1 LLFVSQKVVLKL
13 FFIGQLPKPALL
25 FVLIQKVSK
34 KIKASFYLFLFRRGG
49 CRNYFYL
56 QICDPK
62 GDFPPKVGNFPLGTP
77 HFAS

>member
-1 LLFVSQKVVLKL
+1 VVLKL

-34 KIKASFYLFLFRRGG
+34 KIKASFYLFLSRRSGL
-49 CRNYFYL
+49 RNYFHL
-56 QICDPK
+56 QNCDPK

-77 HFAS
+77 HFAAQK